1 MNRAV
6 RSLALLAG
14 ITALLVVIATPI
26 TAAAADNAKV
36 AGDWSLTVET
46 PNGTGSPTV
55 TFKQDGG
62 NLTGT
67 YKGRSGESEL
77 KGTVTGNDIKWSVT
91 IHPQGQDLV
100 IEYSGTVDGDTMKGK
115 VTFGSMGEGTFTG
128 KRGAAAAPAPA
139 PAPSPK

>member
-1 MNRAV
+1 MQRAV
-6 RSLALLAG
+6 RSLALLAV
-14 ITALLVVIATPI
+14 ITALLVIAAPI
-26 TAAAADNAKV
+26 TATAADNANV
-36 AGDWSLTVET
+36 AGEWTLTVET

-67 YKGRSGESEL
+67 YKGRSGETEL

-128 KRGAAAAPAPA
+128 KKGAAAAPAPA
-139 PAPSPK
+139 PSPK